1 MKCADMIDDGVL
13 TTGLNVVVRIGLIEQ
28 ERFAGL
34 DDQCWLK
41 EVFKKEEQGVNVSST
56 WKTEV

>member
-34 DDQCWLK
+34 DDQC
-41 EVFKKEEQGVNVSST
+41 
-56 WKTEV
+56 